1 MTANRPARS
10 LTVSAEDY
18 LKAIYT
24 LSADAP
30 ASTTEIAQRLD
41 LAPASVT
48 GMIRR
53 LSSQKL
59 LDHQPYRGV
68 VLTPAGRRMALRVL
82 RRHRVIEAYLAKF
95 LGYRMDD
102 VHAEADRLEHAA
114 SDALVERMA
123 AALGHPRVDPH
134 GDPIP
139 DADGRLDKVTYT
151 ALADLPLGQDAQLR
165 RVTATEPERLRYLA
179 EAGLVPG
186 ARVCLVD
193 RQPFD
198 GPVTVRV
205 AGAERTLGR
214 EMARLLLCDL
224 TVGPGRAA
232 RRQ

>member
-1 MTANRPARS
+1 MTGHRLTRS

-18 LKAIYT
+18 LKTIYA

-59 LDHQPYRGV
+59 LDHRPYRGV

-82 RRHRVIEAYLAKF
+82 RRHRLIEAYLVKF
-95 LGYRMDD
+95 LGYRMDN

-114 SDALVERMA
+114 SDALVEQMA
-123 AALGHPRVDPH
+123 GALGHPSVDPH

-139 DADGRLDKVTYT
+139 DSQGRLDKVAYT
-151 ALADLPLGQDAQLR
+151 PLPNLPLGKEAELR
-165 RVTATEPERLRYLA
+165 RVTAVDPERLRFLA

-186 ARVCLVD
+186 ARIRLVD
-193 RQPFD
+193 RQPFQ

-205 AGAERTLGR
+205 AGAERVLGR
-214 EMARLLLCDL
+214 DMARLLLCQ
-224 TVGPGRAA
+224 PG
-232 RRQ
+232 

>member
-1 MTANRPARS
+1 MTGSRPTRS

-18 LKAIYT
+18 LKAIYS

-53 LSSQKL
+53 LSGQRL

-68 VLTPAGRRMALRVL
+68 VLTPAGRRLALRVL
-82 RRHRVIEAYLAKF
+82 RRHRLIEAYLVEF
-95 LGYRMDD
+95 LGYRMDN
-102 VHAEADRLEHAA
+102 VHAEAERLEHAA

-123 AALGHPRVDPH
+123 GALGHPRVDPH

-139 DADGRLDKVTYT
+139 DLQGRFDKVAHTP
-151 ALADLPLGQDAQLR
+151 LPDLPIGEEAELR
-165 RVTATEPERLRYLA
+165 RVTAAEPDRLRYLA

-186 ARVCLVD
+186 ARVRLVA

-205 AGAERTLGR
+205 AGADRVLGR
-214 EMARLLLCDL
+214 DMAVLLLCEPA
-224 TVGPGRAA
+224 V
-232 RRQ
+232 

>member
-1 MTANRPARS
+1 MTGNRPARS

-24 LSADAP
+24 LSTDAP

-68 VLTPAGRRMALRVL
+68 VLTPAGRRMALRML
-82 RRHRVIEAYLAKF
+82 RRHRVIEAYLVQF
-95 LGYRMDD
+95 LGYRIHD

-114 SDALVERMA
+114 SDALVDRMA

-139 DADGRLDKVTYT
+139 DAQGRLEKVTYT
-151 ALADLPLGQDAQLR
+151 PLADLPLGEEAELR

-186 ARVCLVD
+186 ARVLVVD

-205 AGAERTLGR
+205 AGADRSLGR
-214 EMARLLLCDL
+214 DMARLLLCE
-224 TVGPGRAA
+224 
-232 RRQ
+232 RQA

>member
-1 MTANRPARS
+1 MTRNDPARS
-10 LTVSAEDY
+10 LTISAEDY

-53 LSSQKL
+53 LSRQKL

-68 VLTPAGRRMALRVL
+68 VLTPAGRRLALRVL
-82 RRHRVIEAYLAKF
+82 RRHRLIEAYLVKF

-139 DADGRLDKVTYT
+139 DSRGRFDEV
-151 ALADLPLGQDAQLR
+151 ALTPLSDLPLREAAEVR
-165 RVTATEPERLRYLA
+165 RVTAADPNRLRYLA

-186 ARVCLVD
+186 ARVRLID
-193 RQPFD
+193 RQPFG

-205 AGAERTLGR
+205 GGAERVLGR
-214 EMARLLLCDL
+214 DMAVLLLCE
-224 TVGPGRAA
+224 PGG
-232 RRQ
+232 